1 MITCDSAVAKTR
13 RDNLIYAL
21 AIAVPK
27 EEVVFLLVVVRF
39 HLSEHFINT
48 GIVIDTFAEVERK
61 YRLAGRARDHRV
73 TGGLYLSI
81 ISPPVRKSN
90 SESGAPDKFSSG
102 RDAPG
107 KLRLMH

>member
-1 MITCDSAVAKTR
+1 MAKTR

-27 EEVVFLLVVVRF
+27 EEVVFLFIVVGF
-39 HLSEHFINT
+39 HLPEDFINPRI
-48 GIVIDTFAEVERK
+48 IVDTCPEIKRK
-61 YRLAGRARDHRV
+61 NGRPGRARDHRV

-102 RDAPG
+102 RDTPG